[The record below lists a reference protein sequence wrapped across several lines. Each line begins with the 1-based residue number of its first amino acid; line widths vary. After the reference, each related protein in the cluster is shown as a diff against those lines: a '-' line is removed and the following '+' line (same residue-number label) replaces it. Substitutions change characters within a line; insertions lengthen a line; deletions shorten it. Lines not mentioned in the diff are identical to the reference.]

1 MYVYT
6 CIAHMHAH
14 IHKGRYIHM
23 YTHTHAWV
31 CTHVYICTCPHMCI
45 YIYIYMNT
53 RIHTSISTHI
63 YTFIYMLIHTYTH
76 ACSHTYIHTCIKH
89 TCMHTHTHKHTTHLS
104 FSCGAPRGGR
114 GSDHRNTGAAIIY
127 SRKTPGVKVLI
138 DPFAPR
144 VRKGWTLLHWTLR
157 PFSLFK
163 WVSPCQSAPA
173 VLLSISYTDT
183 LLSLKPSGRLG
194 RSQLD

>member
-1 MYVYT
+1 MYIHVLHTCMHTYIKADTYTCMSVYT
-6 CIAHMHAH
+6 CVHMHMPT
-14 IHKGRYIHM
+14 Y
-23 YTHTHAWV
+23 
-31 CTHVYICTCPHMCI
+31 I
-45 YIYIYMNT
+45 YIYI
-53 RIHTSISTHI
+53 HK
-63 YTFIYMLIHTYTH
+63 HTYTH
-76 ACSHTYIHTCIKH
+76 KHYHTYIHIHIYAHTHIH
-89 TCMHTHTHKHTTHLS
+89 TCLFAHIYTHMYKTHMHAYTHTHKHTTHLS

-127 SRKTPGVKVLI
+127 SRKTPRVKVLI

-157 PFSLFK
+157 PFSLFR